1 MTVAH
6 APDPRGPVAG
16 ILDRLDKVRKIP
28 AGGWVARCPAHQDR
42 SPSLKIDES
51 VDGKALLH
59 CHAGCT
65 TSSILHALGL
75 TDTDLFPQP
84 TEQRREVA
92 VYPYHDENG
101 THLYDVVRFEP
112 KTFRQRRPG
121 GAWGLGDTRRV
132 LYRLPQ
138 VRQAI
143 DNGEAVY
150 IVEGEKDADTIVA
163 SGAAATCNPMG
174 AGKWRADYTQQ
185 LAGLAQ
191 AIIVADND
199 DPGIEHAQQ
208 VARSLE
214 QASIPHRIVMPAH
227 GKDATDHLGAG
238 RTLDEFVPRIPPAA
252 PAAIRTVPL
261 ADFANATDDVAD
273 PLIGTPDET
282 LLPNDGLL
290 LMYGDGG
297 AGKTTLSIDALA
309 HLASGTPWLNI
320 QIPQPIRILLIE
332 NEGPRGPFRR
342 RLAAKISAWPHQP
355 FHPNVIVLEEPWTR
369 FTLTDQTYRHA
380 LAHEIDQHQIE
391 LVIVGPLASLGAK
404 GTGTPDEINEFD
416 DHIKDLRAHTHRTF
430 ALWIVHHENKAGD
443 VSGAWERYPDSLVHV
458 QAQGNGRTR
467 VHWRKVRW
475 SSALH
480 QTSSNLVWTDGAS
493 FTLEEQKTRDLHAEL
508 LEAFTADDAWRT
520 AKESATLI
528 KANVDHVRQA
538 LGELVERHAMRTET
552 GPLGRR
558 PNAVCWRLKTDSD
571 PPSHHESVAPLEG
584 FARETDSLTRPIYE
598 SVSESV
604 ESEPDETNQP
614 DPSQSSQITSEDD
627 PEVTRLLELYG
638 TRDHDPADDLPL

>member
-1 MTVAH
+1 MSMAVAD
-6 APDPRGPVAG
+6 ARGPVAAV
-16 ILDRLDKVRKIP
+16 LDRLDKVKRLP
-28 AGGWVARCPAHQDR
+28 AGGWIARCPAHQDR
-42 SPSLKIDES
+42 NPSLKIDEAA
-51 VDGKALLH
+51 DGKALLH

-65 TSSILHALGL
+65 TSSILGALGL
-75 TDTDLFPQP
+75 TDTDLFP
-84 TEQRREVA
+84 ESAGQRREVA
-92 VYPYHDENG
+92 VYTYHDETG

-132 LYRLPQ
+132 LYRLPH

-143 DNGEAVY
+143 ERGEPVY

-163 SGAAATCNPMG
+163 AGGIATCNPMG
-174 AGKWRADYTQQ
+174 AGKWRDDYTQQ
-185 LAGLAQ
+185 LAGLQQ

-214 QASIPHRIVMPAH
+214 QARIAHRIVMPAA
-227 GKDATDHLGAG
+227 GKDATDHLRAG
-238 RTLDEFVPRIPPAA
+238 RTLDELVPRIPPATTT
-252 PAAIRTVPL
+252 AIRTVPL
-261 ADFANATDDVAD
+261 AEFAAATDDVTD

-282 LLPNDGLL
+282 LLPSDGLL

-309 HLASGTPWLNI
+309 HIASGTPWLNI
-320 QIPQPIRILLIE
+320 PIPQPARVLLIE

-342 RLAAKISAWPHQP
+342 RLAAKMAAWNHDR
-355 FHPNVIVLEEPWTR
+355 FDHNVIVLEEPWTR
-369 FTLTDQTYRHA
+369 FTLADQTYRHA
-380 LAHEIDQHQIE
+380 LATEIDQHQIE

-416 DHIKDLRAHTHRTF
+416 DHVKDLRAHTHRTF

-443 VSGAWERYPDSLVHV
+443 VSGAWERYPDSLVHI

-480 QTSSNLVWTDGAS
+480 QTSNNLVWTDGAS
-493 FTLEEQKTRDLHAEL
+493 FDIEEQTSRDLRPEILQALADGNWHIQSKLAKDEL
-508 LEAFTADDAWRT
+508 
-520 AKESATLI
+520 
-528 KANVDHVRQA
+528 KANQDNVANV
-538 LGELVERHAMRTET
+538 
-552 GPLGRR
+552 
-558 PNAVCWRLKTDSD
+558 LKTLLNEDLVVFEKGAIGRHNSNCYRLASASSNG
-571 PPSHHESVAPLEG
+571 PRKHEEAALPKGGSGPAY
-584 FARETDSLTRPIYE
+584 SLPRPIYE
-598 SVSESV
+598 EAESK
-604 ESEPDETNQP
+604 EGQHPHGANSPA
-614 DPSQSSQITSEDD
+614 PSKQADD
-627 PEVTRLLELYG
+627 PEVNRLLDLYG
-638 TRDHDPADDLPL
+638 TPDDDLPL